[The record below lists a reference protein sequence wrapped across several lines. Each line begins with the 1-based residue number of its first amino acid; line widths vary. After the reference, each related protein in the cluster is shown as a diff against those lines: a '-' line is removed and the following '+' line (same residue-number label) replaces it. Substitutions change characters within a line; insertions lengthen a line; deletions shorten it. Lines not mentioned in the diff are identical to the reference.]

1 MAIKDGARIAHILE
15 AAQDLSG
22 FLTGKS
28 RADLSSDK
36 LLRYAVIRAIE
47 IIGEASSQISA
58 QIKANHPQLPW
69 REAVGMRNEL
79 IHAYITVDEE
89 IVWTTATVDIPHF
102 FEAIKGA
109 GPDQLAD

>member
-1 MAIKDGARIAHILE
+1 MAVKDKARIAHILE
-15 AAQDLSG
+15 AADDLTV
-22 FLTGKS
+22 FLNGKN

-58 QIKANHPQLPW
+58 QIKADYPQLPW

-89 IVWTTATVDIPHF
+89 IVWTTATVDIPQF
-102 FEAIKGA
+102 VEAIKRA
-109 GPDQLAD
+109 GLDSLAD